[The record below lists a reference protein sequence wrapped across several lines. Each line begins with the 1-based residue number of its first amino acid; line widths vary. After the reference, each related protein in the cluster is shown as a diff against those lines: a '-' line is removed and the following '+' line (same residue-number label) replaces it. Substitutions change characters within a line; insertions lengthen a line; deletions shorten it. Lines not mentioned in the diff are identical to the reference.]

1 MVMVHSDNQ
10 GLVLPPRVAPLQVV
24 IITINLKKEIYE
36 QQVATCHEMA
46 KTLEAAGVRVRVDD
60 RDNYNPGWKYNFWEL
75 KGIPLRIELGPKD
88 FEKKQVRIVRRDN
101 NEKNDVPWSIVSQQ
115 VALTLV
121 KMQHDMLAKAVAERD
136 SNLVHV
142 TKWEDFVPALALGK
156 LCLTPFCDE
165 MEEEEAVKARSK
177 AEALAASGEDAED
190 ERCATSVAAKTLCIP
205 YDQPPGPLPPCFATG
220 KPAKAWVL
228 WGRSY

>member
-24 IITINLKKEIYE
+24 IIPINLKKEIYE